1 MEAVEAKGAGHGRKI
16 LGGGTGH
23 HLSCLAEVIIILATR
38 PPTAPGIGSDPPIY
52 DSMPRLHEAKLTDAA
67 LRALGVSRQPLA
79 SRPAPE
85 EYFSDTQIEDDL
97 HMLRRNARN
106 NSELAQL
113 ISGSPGSGK
122 TALLLKL
129 LRKIENEFIIFAV
142 APSPGLDG
150 DKLIVDMLRVYQ
162 EPEGKVEDCLKLLV
176 RHLHAGIRDGAKFF
190 VAIDD
195 LHHLSTRNRHSIL
208 QQLAKINQRLIEPI
222 RLVITVDESS
232 LNQIAESVKETFPLR
247 EIGFIE
253 LKGADMTR
261 MRAYLLHRF
270 KQSGMGLPQLPLN
283 GVALTQILQ
292 RSGGNYNAINRETA
306 AIINANH
313 GLNYLLLGFG
323 SLKRWFFYLFILF
336 ALTNLLA
343 LGLHV
348 LLLGEGIP
356 LSQILPID
364 LGIDLGIGK
373 SP

>member
-1 MEAVEAKGAGHGRKI
+1 MGNRQ
-16 LGGGTGH
+16 
-23 HLSCLAEVIIILATR
+23 S
-38 PPTAPGIGSDPPIY
+38 TAPRISSDPLIFN
-52 DSMPRLHEAKLTDAA
+52 SMPRFQEAKLTDAA

-79 SRPAPE
+79 SRPDPE

-142 APSPGLDG
+142 TPSPDLNG
-150 DKLIVDMLRVYQ
+150 DKLIVDMLRIYQ
-162 EPEGKVEDCLKLLV
+162 EPEGKIEDCLKLLV
-176 RHLHAGIRDGAKFF
+176 RHLHAGIRDGAKFL

-195 LHHLSTRNRHSIL
+195 LHYLPARHRHSVL

-261 MRAYLLHRF
+261 MRAYLLHCF
-270 KQSGMGLPQLPLN
+270 KQSGMGLAQLPLS
-283 GVALTQILQ
+283 GISLMQILQ

-306 AIINANH
+306 AIINASH
-313 GLNYLLLGFG
+313 GLNYLLLSFG
-323 SLKRWFFYLFILF
+323 SLKKWFFYLFILF
-336 ALTNLLA
+336 TITNLLA

-364 LGIDLGIGK
+364 FQGLMK
-373 SP
+373 AP

>member
-1 MEAVEAKGAGHGRKI
+1 
-16 LGGGTGH
+16 
-23 HLSCLAEVIIILATR
+23 
-38 PPTAPGIGSDPPIY
+38 
-52 DSMPRLHEAKLTDAA
+52 MPRSHEAKLTDAA

-79 SRPAPE
+79 SRPTPE
-85 EYFSDTQIEDDL
+85 EYFSDTGIEDDL

-129 LRKIENEFIIFAV
+129 LRKVENEFIIFV
-142 APSPGLDG
+142 IAPAPDLDG
-150 DKLIVDMLRVYQ
+150 NRLIVDMLRVYQ
-162 EPEGKVEDCLKLLV
+162 EPEGKLEDCLKLLV
-176 RHLHAGIRDGAKFF
+176 RHLHAGIRDGARFL

-195 LHHLSTRNRHSIL
+195 LHLLSTRNRHSVL
-208 QQLAKINQRLIEPI
+208 QQLAKINQRLIEPVRI
-222 RLVITVDESS
+222 LITVNESS
-232 LNQIAESVKETFPLR
+232 LNQIAESVKEAFPRR

-253 LKGADMTR
+253 LKGADMAR

-270 KQSGMGLPQLPLN
+270 KQSGMRLTQLPLSSL
-283 GVALTQILQ
+283 ALTQILQ

-306 AIINANH
+306 AVINASH

-336 ALTNLLA
+336 ALANLLA

-356 LSQILPID
+356 LNQILPID
-364 LGIDLGIGK
+364 FRN
-373 SP
+373 